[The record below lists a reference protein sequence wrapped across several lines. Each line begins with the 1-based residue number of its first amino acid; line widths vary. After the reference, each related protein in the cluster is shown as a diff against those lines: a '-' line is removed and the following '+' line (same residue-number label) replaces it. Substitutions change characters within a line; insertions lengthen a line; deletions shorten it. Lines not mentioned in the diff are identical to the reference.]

1 MQRFYYN
8 EEQVRTIPYELYARQ
23 SERVG
28 YVELWDDESSGSM
41 HVKIID
47 DNTLVVFND
56 AKESDEKDR
65 LIYKKVAQFEKNP
78 QKITPPV
85 SDS

>member
-28 YVELWDDESSGSM
+28 FVELWDDESSGAM
-41 HVKIID
+41 HVKIIN
-47 DNTLVVFND
+47 DNTLEVFND
-56 AKESDEKDR
+56 AKERDKKDR
-65 LIYKKVAQFEKNP
+65 LI
-78 QKITPPV
+78 
-85 SDS
+85 